1 MRRTIYFL
9 YPLVRV
15 NYLALTYNKLAAFSD
30 VLAKNNND
38 RLVEEE
44 ITLICNKYESSGSMT
59 AEQKSFAIR
68 YLEKELLDS

>member
-30 VLAKNNND
+30 VLAKNNNG
-38 RLVEEE
+38 RLVEG
-44 ITLICNKYESSGSMT
+44 ESRLFLTSM
-59 AEQKSFAIR
+59 R
-68 YLEKELLDS
+68 VLVR

>member
-1 MRRTIYFL
+1 MRRTTYFL

-30 VLAKNNND
+30 VSAKNNNG

-59 AEQKSFAIR
+59 AEQKSFVIR